1 MQLTVNMYMYYVI
14 VNALTYL
21 QMYMPVRSGV
31 AYNSCI
37 SLLLIVDY
45 LQYMGIVSM
54 SIQRVANL
62 T

>member
-45 LQYMGIVSM
+45 LHYMGIVSM
-54 SIQRVANL
+54 SIQ
-62 T
+62 